1 MRDMDN
7 NTKFVLD
14 QKKKRNGFS
23 NLMISVNDILQAYLS
38 DNSKEESFRMLTTS
52 QENYYNIN
60 PINFDD
66 SKLNQTLF

>member
-1 MRDMDN
+1 MKDMDN

-66 SKLNQTLF
+66 SKLN